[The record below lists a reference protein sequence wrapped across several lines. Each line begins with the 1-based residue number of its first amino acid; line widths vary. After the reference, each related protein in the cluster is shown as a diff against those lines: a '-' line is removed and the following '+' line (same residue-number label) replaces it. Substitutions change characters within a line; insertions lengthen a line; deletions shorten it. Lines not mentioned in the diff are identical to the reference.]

1 MYLPFSVMEK
11 CLEQGLE
18 QNLEMYLATPHIM
31 RGELPQGFLE
41 TAGKWLKQGMT
52 GFLVRSLEAF
62 AALKSAGLADKCVLD
77 HSMYTWNDRASAFW
91 EEQKVMRNTVP
102 VELNEGEIRHRDNQ
116 AQ

>member
-18 QNLEMYLATPHIM
+18 QDLEMYLATPHIM

-52 GFLVRSLEAF
+52 GFLVRSL
-62 AALKSAGLADKCVLD
+62 
-77 HSMYTWNDRASAFW
+77 
-91 EEQKVMRNTVP
+91 
-102 VELNEGEIRHRDNQ
+102 
-116 AQ
+116 